1 LLSREFGIHPY
12 PAEKL
17 WKQAVVTKAR
27 SVLTILR
34 SLLETDLMMKTGRG
48 DATLLLESVLAET
61 VNGPDG
67 RLN

>member
-1 LLSREFGIHPY
+1 
-12 PAEKL
+12 
-17 WKQAVVTKAR
+17 VTKAR